1 MEIFVLRWCLGNSGK
16 GMNVPEMTFDVAN
29 ANVNVKFE
37 GNETR
42 QGKVKAQISDH
53 GFYFE

>member
-29 ANVNVKFE
+29 ENVNILL
-37 GNETR
+37 GMR
-42 QGKVKAQISDH
+42 LVKAKSRLRARIL
-53 GFYFE
+53 F